1 MYRTLGLVEI
11 PSGAVAQDTS
21 PRSLADRRFAG
32 KPLLEWVVRRVTDSQ
47 QLDGVVVVAGTDP
60 RSREAAALT
69 PSDVACYLSTESD
82 ALARFASAVRQFEAD
97 AIVRI
102 RVGNPFVDPALIDR
116 LITSAAAQ
124 PNCDY
129 ASYGS
134 GKASAVLS
142 KVGLFAEWCSA
153 ESIYRADMNA
163 TDPRDREEV
172 TRYIYSHP
180 EKFILRI
187 VPIPPQLDRDDLR
200 LTVDLE
206 EDWEHARVICDALG
220 PESLDWQRIAG
231 LLDAHPAIRERMA
244 VLNRETD

>member
-11 PSGAVAQDTS
+11 PADQVPPLRLG
-21 PRSLADRRFAG
+21 ADRRFAG

-60 RSREAAALT
+60 RSREIAALT
-69 PSDVACYLSTESD
+69 PSNVACYLSAEAD
-82 ALARFASAVRQFEAD
+82 PLGRFASAVRQFEAG
-97 AIVRI
+97 AIVRV
-102 RVGNPFVDPALIDR
+102 RVGNPFVDPLLIDR
-116 LITSAAAQ
+116 LITSATSQ

-134 GKASAVLS
+134 GNRSAFLS
-142 KVGLFAEWCSA
+142 KVGLFAEWCCA
-153 ESIYRADMNA
+153 EAIYRADMNA
-163 TDPRDREEV
+163 NDRRDRADV
-172 TRYIYSHP
+172 TRYLYSHP
-180 EKFILRI
+180 EKFNLRI
-187 VPIPPQLDRDDLR
+187 VPVPPQLDRDDLR
-200 LTVDLE
+200 LTVDVE
-206 EDWEHARVICDALG
+206 EDWEHARVIYDALG